1 MTFDQSLTEMLMEC
15 QSSFNQCVDGVSMTI
30 KGFDQNS
37 TVAALSTCDLNVLQG
52 LQSGGATQLSQV
64 STRVQ
69 DNLQA
74 K

>member
-1 MTFDQSLTEMLMEC
+1 MEC
-15 QSSFNQCVDGVSMTI
+15 QSSFNQCVDGVSI

-37 TVAALSTCDLNVLQG
+37 TVAALSTCALNVLQG